1 MTSLLKYFNINTKDY
16 FFNNT
21 DEEEEHLE
29 LAFNNEDFHPL
40 DYSKWSE
47 VEKKWDAF
55 ITTCVEGPFARFA
68 QYVNIPGILEHKD
81 TYGKTCLKIL
91 ILC

>member
-1 MTSLLKYFNINTKDY
+1 MTSLLKYLNINTKDY

-40 DYSKWSE
+40 DYSKRSE
-47 VEKKWDAF
+47 VLYCIFSWQCTF
-55 ITTCVEGPFARFA
+55 
-68 QYVNIPGILEHKD
+68 
-81 TYGKTCLKIL
+81 
-91 ILC
+91 